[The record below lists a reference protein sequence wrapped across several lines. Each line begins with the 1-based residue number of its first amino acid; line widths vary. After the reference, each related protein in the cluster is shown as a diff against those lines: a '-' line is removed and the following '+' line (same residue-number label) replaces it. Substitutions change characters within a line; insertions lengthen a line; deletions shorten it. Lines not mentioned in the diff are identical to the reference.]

1 MGDAYGY
8 VPILKFT
15 KTDEGTLIVEGPAT
29 DSNIDRDRQIA
40 DPAWLS
46 KAMPAWY
53 KSSGNIREQ
62 HDGKRAVGTAVHY
75 EQRDNGQHW
84 IKAEVVDPIAI
95 TKVEKK
101 VLRGFSFGARNA
113 RVEVDKAA
121 SGGRIVDGDIFEVSL
136 VDRPA
141 NPNCMFTVAKADGG
155 GDLQVVEEPELV
167 EVEKK
172 YSPTEFAELLKGLG
186 KNGTLDKADTDH
198 PMFGDELTKAVK
210 QAERDEMAK
219 TGVAMPNGDFPIPD
233 KGHLRSAIG
242 RLVKYT
248 GDKAAAKKHII
259 KRARALGQVAMLP
272 DDWNIAKAIGV
283 LDQVRTLVPSLV
295 VMKDDGSAFDPT
307 TEAGDIDN
315 AMAAISC
322 IARLII
328 SEAEGL
334 AAGRME
340 EIWDIQTLASAACGL
355 QYFVQCESQ
364 QEVELSMSDTKA
376 DKADK
381 VEAGQPATTTDV
393 TKTDTETTKT
403 DTASTDT
410 GDLTKTDMSDLLKAA
425 IAEATTPL
433 KDELALM
440 KADVAKVLGTPQSGG
455 PARMRTTTQS
465 AVASKAD
472 GYRREIT
479 LCQAQIQVTGGDL
492 QKGYRERLATA
503 ETELNK
509 LDGTA

>member
-1 MGDAYGY
+1 MADAYGF

-15 KTDEGTLIVEGPAT
+15 KTDDGTLMVEGPAT

-46 KAMPAWY
+46 KSMPKWF
-53 KSSGNIREQ
+53 SEGGNIREQ
-62 HDGKRAVGTAVHY
+62 HDGKRAVGTAVTY
-75 EQRDNGQHW
+75 EKRDNGQHW

-141 NPNCMFTVAKADGG
+141 NPNCMFTVAKADNS

-172 YSPTEFAELLKGLG
+172 YSPTEFAELLKNLG
-186 KNGTLDKADTDH
+186 KTPVEKADGVEH
-198 PMFGDELTKAVK
+198 PMFGEELTKAVK

-233 KGHLRSAIG
+233 KGHLKSAIG
-242 RLVKYT
+242 HWSTYT
-248 GDKAAAKKHII
+248 GNKAAAKKHII
-259 KRARALGQVAMLP
+259 KRARALKLTSMLP
-272 DDWNIAKAIGV
+272 EDWGITKALDIV
-283 LDQVRTLVPSLV
+283 DQVRTLVPDLV
-295 VMKDDGSAFDPT
+295 ITKDDGSAYDPA
-307 TEAGDIDN
+307 TEVGDIDN
-315 AMAAISC
+315 AMAAIAC

-364 QEVELSMSDTKA
+364 QEVELSMSDGTKA
-376 DKADK
+376 DQAKDDA
-381 VEAGQPATTTDV
+381 AGQPAATDTDV
-393 TKTDTETTKT
+393 TKTDTETTDSTELSKT
-403 DTASTDT
+403 E
-410 GDLTKTDMSDLLKAA
+410 LSDLLKVA
-425 IAEATTPL
+425 ITEATTPL
-433 KDELALM
+433 KDELALV
-440 KADVAKVLGTPQSGG
+440 KAEMAKVLETPQSGG

-472 GYRREIT
+472 GLRREIT
-479 LCQAQIQVTGGDL
+479 LCQAQIQMTGGEL
-492 QKGYRERLATA
+492 QKGYRERLANA
-503 ETELNK
+503 EGELSK
-509 LDGTA
+509 LDG